1 MPFSL
6 RLDEHVKSERR
17 TGSLTRRNTANEI
30 SARPVFRVLV
40 VFSIEIDIPP
50 EVIDE
55 ML

>member
-6 RLDEHVKSERR
+6 RLDEHVKSER